1 MKDQLNE
8 HTPKPESWDNILE
21 RISFE
26 NQLQDHLPNLPEF
39 SPDEEAWSE
48 IEGRL
53 EEKKPILYWQSL
65 KIAAGIIGILLAS
78 GWVIYNWKSVNE
90 TNPKGH
96 PLITAV
102 KKEIPLI
109 LKKPTVQVSE
119 ITKVPKLKPVVSQ
132 MKDELQLANL
142 KVPEIEFTAFKLE
155 ILLPE
160 PTLNH
165 EEKPEPIPKKTLH
178 EVTISWGI
186 ESSKPKIG
194 TSFGRQDRYL
204 NQTFQTD
211 KKSIRIRF
219 GQDN

>member
-8 HTPKPESWDNILE
+8 FEPKPETWDNILG

-39 SPDEEAWSE
+39 SPDEETWPK
-48 IEGRL
+48 IVDCL
-53 EEKKPILYWQSL
+53 EKKKLILFWQSL

-78 GWVIYNWKSVNE
+78 GWVIYNWKSENV
-90 TNPKGH
+90 TNPEVH
-96 PLITAV
+96 PLTTVV
-102 KKEIPLI
+102 KKEIPVI
-109 LKKPTVQVSE
+109 LEKPPIQESE
-119 ITKVPKLKPVVSQ
+119 IIKDPKLIPVISGRL
-132 MKDELQLANL
+132 EEFPLAPL
-142 KVPEIEFTAFKLE
+142 EVPEMELIAAEPE
-155 ILLPE
+155 NLLQE
-160 PTLNH
+160 PTINQ
-165 EEKPEPIPKKTLH
+165 EEKPELIPKKTLH

-186 ESSKPKIG
+186 ESSKPRIG
-194 TSFGRQDRYL
+194 TSFGRQNPYL

>member
-1 MKDQLNE
+1 MKDRLNE
-8 HTPKPESWDNILE
+8 LTPKPESWDNILA

-39 SPDEEAWSE
+39 SPDEEAWSK

-53 EEKKPILYWQSL
+53 EEKKPNLFWQSL

-78 GWVIYNWKSVNE
+78 GWVIYNWKSVDE
-90 TNPKGH
+90 TNPEVH
-96 PLITAV
+96 PLITV
-102 KKEIPLI
+102 GKKEIPI
-109 LKKPTVQVSE
+109 IIEKPPVPESE
-119 ITKVPKLKPVVSQ
+119 ITAQPNLKPVIPQ
-132 MKDELQLANL
+132 MEEELQLSTL
-142 KVPEIEFTAFKLE
+142 EVPEIEFIAFEPE

-160 PTLNH
+160 PSLNH
-165 EEKPEPIPKKTLH
+165 EEKPELIPKKTLH

-194 TSFGRQDRYL
+194 TTFGRQDPYL

-219 GQDN
+219 GHDN

>member
-1 MKDQLNE
+1 MDDIENCAIDVWDSVYTGFNTLPHAEDTPTSCLYGESNGSSKYTNE
-8 HTPKPESWDNILE
+8 
-21 RISFE
+21 
-26 NQLQDHLPNLPEF
+26 Q
-39 SPDEEAWSE
+39 
-48 IEGRL
+48 IE
-53 EEKKPILYWQSL
+53 Q
-65 KIAAGIIGILLAS
+65 AFLLL
-78 GWVIYNWKSVNE
+78 VNE
-90 TNPKGH
+90 PDFSH
-96 PLITAV
+96 
-102 KKEIPLI
+102 KK
-109 LKKPTVQVSE
+109 VSE